1 MILLSSLARSLHTFP
16 AFVRDCHT
24 PNALSLRISLPI
36 GVSLLGAVLGAG
48 LLGIALPQAN
58 AQQSAAKP
66 APDRIVFANGDQLT
80 GKFVRGVGDS
90 VLFHSDMAGD
100 ITVPLAKIKE
110 LTVSG
115 SFAVLRK
122 NAPITHQ
129 HALTG
134 PIQYTGDAIQISSSN
149 PASTAPVE
157 AVPVPQLAYI
167 IDNAS
172 YDKEFNSRRNLLQGW
187 NGTITAGATL
197 VRSTQN
203 GSTFNAGVAL
213 IRAIPTVPY
222 LPSRNR
228 TLFNLNESY
237 GQLTQPVIPQT
248 NPPSPDIV
256 AKTNIFHTDA
266 ERDEYFSQRF
276 YGLGQLSFDHNYS
289 QGLNLQ
295 EVYGGGVGW
304 TPILTPRQQLDVK
317 ADIHYEKQY
326 FQDAAN
332 NQNLIGATIGENYLR
347 HLPKNILF
355 TESATILPAFNNANA
370 YSANLAAGLNLPV
383 YHRFSA
389 SFSTTDSYLNNPS
402 AGYKKNSYQFVTG
415 ISYTLH

>member
-1 MILLSSLARSLHTFP
+1 MTLLSSLALSLHRFS
-16 AFVRDCHT
+16 ALVRSRRSQFGT
-24 PNALSLRISLPI
+24 GLRSALP
-36 GVSLLGAVLGAG
+36 VSLI
-48 LLGIALPQAN
+48 LLATAFGTVTPQAY
-58 AQQSAAKP
+58 AQQPAAKP

-110 LTVSG
+110 LSVGGT
-115 SFAVLRK
+115 FAVLRK
-122 NAPITHQ
+122 NAPITRQ
-129 HALTG
+129 HAPTG
-134 PIQYTGDAIQISSSN
+134 PIEFTGEAIQISSSN
-149 PASTAPVE
+149 PATPVDT
-157 AVPVPQLAYI
+157 VPVPQLAYI
-167 IDNAS
+167 IDTAS
-172 YDKEFNSRRNLLQGW
+172 YDKEFNSHRSLLQGW

-304 TPILTPRQQLDVK
+304 TPILNARQQLDLK

-326 FQDAAN
+326 FQDATN

-355 TESATILPAFNNANA
+355 TESATILPAFNNASA
-370 YSANLAAGLNLPV
+370 YSANLAAGINLPV

-402 AGYKKNSYQFVTG
+402 VGYKKNSYQFVTG

>member
-1 MILLSSLARSLHTFP
+1 MTLLPSLASSLQRFPTPVRSRQSLFAIQRRSSWPASLILLAGALCAAALCTVVPR
-16 AFVRDCHT
+16 AF
-24 PNALSLRISLPI
+24 
-36 GVSLLGAVLGAG
+36 
-48 LLGIALPQAN
+48 
-58 AQQSAAKP
+58 AQQPAAKP

-110 LTVSG
+110 LSVGGT
-115 SFAVLRK
+115 FAVLRK

-134 PIQYTGDAIQISSSN
+134 PIQFTGEAIQVSSSN
-149 PASTAPVE
+149 PTVTTPVE
-157 AVPVPQLAYI
+157 TVPVPQLAYI
-167 IDNAS
+167 IDTTS
-172 YDKEFNSRRNLLQGW
+172 YDKEFNSHRSLLQGW

-304 TPILTPRQQLDVK
+304 TPILNARQQLDLK
-317 ADIHYEKQY
+317 TDIHYEKQY
-326 FQDAAN
+326 FQDATN

-355 TESATILPAFNNANA
+355 TESATILPAFNNASA
-370 YSANLAAGLNLPV
+370 YSANLAAGINLPV

-389 SFSTTDSYLNNPS
+389 SFTTTDSYLNNPS